1 MRVARPGRHNTGTI
15 TARFLPCISRFIP
28 TQDAHGTHTATPHTR
43 FAGSVRAI
51 EGRDSALLSAHSP
64 VVSSSPSAMLRFCT
78 AAPLAPLPR
87 LSSRAV
93 STQVRACAR
102 AGARASVHQCAST
115 SVRQYISA
123 SVLSCTRATAPRRRR
138 RARQGRQDW
147 WRRRVARYLLV
158 AVDEDLLTLL
168 TTNY

>member
-1 MRVARPGRHNTGTI
+1 MTERPSLSSGTKTYPACVWPDPGGTI
-15 TARFLPCISRFIP
+15 TARFLPCISRFIRHRTP
-28 TQDAHGTHTATPHTR
+28 TAHTR
-43 FAGSVRAI
+43 PNPTRALRGVL
-51 EGRDSALLSAHSP
+51 EPYRARDSALLSAQSP

-87 LSSRAV
+87 LSRRAV

-123 SVLSCTRATAPRRRR
+123 CVHRCIGASGQPHRGERGKGGGS
-138 RARQGRQDW
+138 GGGGG
-147 WRRRVARYLLV
+147 WRVTSSLQ
-158 AVDEDLLTLL
+158 
-168 TTNY
+168 